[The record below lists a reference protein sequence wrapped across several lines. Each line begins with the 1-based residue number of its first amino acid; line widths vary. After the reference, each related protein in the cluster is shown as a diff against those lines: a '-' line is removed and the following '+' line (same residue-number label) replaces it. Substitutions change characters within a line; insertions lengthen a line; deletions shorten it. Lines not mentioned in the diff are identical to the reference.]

1 MPEALPDTT
10 SAVMD
15 TALQKH
21 SNGDLDQCG
30 FKRKKDGESAKPR
43 TNGREDQRKILAE
56 DDKEKEAA
64 MLITEEEKKEEAESA
79 KLTFEENDLMTEVD
93 GVWILRKNLDRYKS
107 RMNESVTPAQKK
119 NIQKFFHG
127 MLENRL
133 KEDERLQ
140 LNGIEKNESKPK
152 ENEDDSIPYKK
163 KVECTPTERYTCKYN
178 PKNVKRAIEHTAS
191 LVESFLQENES
202 KLVNS
207 SNQKKDVQCSVQEIF
222 DGMCKEDKFMT
233 NYNEFWIYRCVVPLL
248 KKLKDKK
255 IKEIKAARIEAKNEP
270 RLTDKEEMDLNKIM
284 YHKMKKESMK
294 VIANIEYSIMERVHS
309 KTHQAANEL
318 WNIGKDKK
326 NLYKESKPLVLI
338 HRTRRARRD
347 GKKKKN
353 KKEIVEDKKDSNMV
367 HFWGVL
373 VHKKNLRSLEKL
385 NAKLC
390 RTTTLSLMERKRRL
404 QVAARMASRYRV

>member
-1 MPEALPDTT
+1 MPGASPYTT

-15 TALQKH
+15 TSLREC
-21 SNGDLDQCG
+21 SNGDLDQCR
-30 FKRKKDGESAKPR
+30 FKSKKDGESAKPR

-56 DDKEKEAA
+56 DDKEKEAV
-64 MLITEEEKKEEAESA
+64 MLNAEEKIKEEAESA

-107 RMNESVTPAQKK
+107 RMNETVTPAQKR

-133 KEDERLQ
+133 KENERRQ
-140 LNGIEKNESKPK
+140 LNDIEKNESKPK

-163 KVECTPTERYTCKYN
+163 KVECTPTECYTCKYN
-178 PKNVKRAIEHTAS
+178 PKNVNRAIEHTAS
-191 LVESFLQENES
+191 LVENFLQENES
-202 KLVNS
+202 NLVNA
-207 SNQKKDVQCSVQEIF
+207 SNQTKAVQSCVQEIF

-233 NYNEFWIYRCVVPLL
+233 NYNEFWIYRCDIPLL

-255 IKEIKAARIEAKNEP
+255 IKEIKVGRIEAKNESS
-270 RLTDKEEMDLNKIM
+270 LTDKEKQVLKKFM
-284 YHKMKKESMK
+284 YHKTRMENLK
-294 VIANIEYSIMERVHS
+294 VMANIEYSIMKRVHS
-309 KTHQAANEL
+309 KTHLAANEL

-326 NLYKESKPLVLI
+326 NLFKESKPLVLI
-338 HRTRRARRD
+338 HRTKRARRD
-347 GKKKKN
+347 GKKKN

-390 RTTTLSLMERKRRL
+390 RTTTLSLIDRKRRL
-404 QVAARMASRYRV
+404 QVAARMAGRYKV